1 MDKYKIN
8 SHKLMYHLERVLQW
22 KNGQHIYP
30 LYLEISPVGFCN
42 FKCSFC
48 AFDFIRSKC
57 DTLDIGTFVQTFPRL
72 AKLGIKAIMFGGEGE
87 PTLHKDFDKLVA
99 YAYNA
104 GINLALTTNGSM
116 SNIYHEQNLQNLS
129 WVKVS
134 FNAGSSDIYAKVH
147 GCDVSMYARVI
158 DNLQSA
164 VNIRNYNKFNCA
176 IGAQMVVMPDN
187 VNDIENFI
195 RLMRFIGVDYVV
207 IKSYSQH
214 LLSNNKIDIDYN
226 DYNFNYLR
234 QFSTN
239 NFEVIIRTGLTN
251 NVRNYSQCYALPFW
265 SYVST
270 NGDVWACS
278 SYIGNEKFLL
288 GNIYQDNLQKIWDNS
303 KLPNVD
309 ILQCR
314 NDCRMASCNQYLHE
328 LTYPNAHVNF
338 I

>member
-1 MDKYKIN
+1 MQSNWNMLCTDALI
-8 SHKLMYHLERVLQW
+8 
-22 KNGQHIYP
+22 HI
-30 LYLEISPVGFCN
+30 
-42 FKCSFC
+42 
-48 AFDFIRSKC
+48 
-57 DTLDIGTFVQTFPRL
+57 FPRL

-99 YAYNA
+99 YAYSA
-104 GINLALTTNGSM
+104 GIDVALTTNGSM
-116 SNIYHEQNLQNLS
+116 PNIYHEQNLRNLS
-129 WVKVS
+129 WIKVS
-134 FNAGSSDIYAKVH
+134 FNAGLPEVYAKVH
-147 GCDVSMYARVI
+147 GCDVSMYKKVI
-158 DNLQSA
+158 DNIQMA
-164 VNIRNYNKFNCA
+164 VNIRNYNKLDCV
-176 IGAQMVVMPDN
+176 IGAQMVVVPDN

-195 RLMRFIGVDYVV
+195 RLMQAIGVDYVV

-214 LLSNNKIDIDYN
+214 SLSNNKVDIVYN
-226 DYNFNYLR
+226 DYAFNYLR
-234 QFSTN
+234 RFSTN
-239 NFEVIIRTGLTN
+239 NFEVIVRTGLMN
-251 NVRNYSQCYALPFW
+251 NEHSYSQCYALPFW